1 MIIIGILFM
10 FGFIIGLSVR
20 YYGIEKHFD
29 SNPNNSNDLQNFQK
43 EKI

>member
-1 MIIIGILFM
+1 M

-20 YYGIEKHFD
+20 YYGIEKYFD
-29 SNPNNSNDLQNFQK
+29 SDPNNSNDLQNFQK